1 MISIIKNKKICDVNK
16 MANKDV
22 ELYYKKALEFLEKKE
37 YDKSL
42 KILEMVLNIDK
53 KYIPAWNCK
62 GVAYLE
68 KKNYPEALASFEE
81 VIQLNA
87 GDNMAWYNKGYVLLL
102 MGEYEESTKVF
113 DFFLARYENKN
124 DDFYKYGLYLRAKS
138 YYGVKD
144 YENALFS
151 LDESIKMDKNFKDAV
166 DLKNTIKMEIS

>member
-1 MISIIKNKKICDVNK
+1 ME

-22 ELYYKKALEFLEKKE
+22 EMYYKKALEFLEKKE

-42 KILEMVLNIDK
+42 KILDMVLNIDK

-68 KKNYPEALASFEE
+68 KKDYPEALTSFEQ
-81 VIQLNA
+81 VIELNP

-102 MGEYEESTKVF
+102 LEEYEGSIKVF

-124 DDFYKYGLYLRAKS
+124 DDFYKYGLFLRAKG
-138 YYGVKD
+138 YYGLKD
-144 YENALFS
+144 YKNALFS
-151 LDESIKMDKNFKDAV
+151 LDEAIKMDNTFKEAF
-166 DLKNTIKMEIS
+166 DLKSTVKKEMS

>member
-1 MISIIKNKKICDVNK
+1 MILSLKNKDSVMVNT

-53 KYIPAWNCK
+53 KYLPAWNCK
-62 GVAYLE
+62 GVVYLE
-68 KKNYPEALASFEE
+68 KKDYPGALASFEE

-102 MGEYEESTKVF
+102 MGEYEQSKKVF
-113 DFFLARYENKN
+113 DYFLARYENKN

-138 YYGVKD
+138 CYGLKD

-151 LDESIKMDKNFKDAV
+151 LDECIKMDKNFQDAQ
-166 DLKNTIKMEIS
+166 DLKNTIKK